1 MLRPLLATLTVSG
14 AVSAAVAARWAV
26 VHRRRLARDRELQ
39 ALSEETPVGNLGHL
53 SPHLAE
59 LAAQARV
66 VRLLLATPICR
77 YHPPVLRETPWGRRS
92 RCDQYDLALSEA
104 RRALWDWLL
113 LFRKLGERDRHV
125 LGNLGVS
132 LTPFYRALFQPGV
145 FDRSADPWEE
155 TLYPEAPD
163 LELVSSELRRTMHD
177 LRCFEVALLS
187 AVHDP
192 YRR

>member
-1 MLRPLLATLTVSG
+1 MLSTLTLSG
-14 AVSAAVAARWAV
+14 AVSAAVAARWVAV
-26 VHRRRLARDRELQ
+26 RRRRLARERELQ

-53 SPHLAE
+53 SPRLAE

-66 VRLLLATPICR
+66 VRLLLATPLHR
-77 YHPPVLRETPWGRRS
+77 YHAPVLRETPWGRRA
-92 RCDQYDLALSEA
+92 RCDQYDLALSDA

-113 LFRKLGERDRHV
+113 LFRGLGERDRLV
-125 LGNLGVS
+125 LGDLGVT
-132 LTPFYRALFQPGV
+132 LTPFYSALFKPGL

-155 TLYPEAPD
+155 GLYPEAPD
-163 LELVSSELRRTMHD
+163 LDHVFAELRRTMHD
-177 LRCFEVALLS
+177 LRCFELALLS

>member
-1 MLRPLLATLTVSG
+1 MLRALITTLTVSG

-26 VHRRRLARDRELQ
+26 VHRRRLARDREIQ

-53 SPHLAE
+53 SPRLAE

-66 VRLLLATPICR
+66 VRLLLATPLR
-77 YHPPVLRETPWGRRS
+77 RSHPPVLHETPWGRRS
-92 RCDQYDLALSEA
+92 RCDQYDRALSEA

-113 LFRKLGERDRHV
+113 LFRKLGERDRLV
-125 LGNLGVS
+125 LGDLGVT
-132 LTPFYRALFQPGV
+132 LTPFYSALFKPGV
-145 FDRSADPWEE
+145 FDRSADPWED

-163 LELVSSELRRTMHD
+163 LDLVFAELRRTMHD

>member
-1 MLRPLLATLTVSG
+1 MLRALLTTLTVSG

-26 VHRRRLARDRELQ
+26 VHRRRLARDAEIQ

-53 SPHLAE
+53 SPRLAE

-66 VRLLLATPICR
+66 VRLLLATPLR
-77 YHPPVLRETPWGRRS
+77 RSHPPVLHETPWGRRS
-92 RCDQYDLALSEA
+92 RCDQYDRALSEA

-113 LFRKLGERDRHV
+113 LFRKLGERDRLV
-125 LGNLGVS
+125 LADLGVT
-132 LTPFYRALFQPGV
+132 LTPFYSALFKPGV
-145 FDRSADPWEE
+145 FDRSADPWED

-163 LELVSSELRRTMHD
+163 LDLVFAELRRTMHD

>member
-1 MLRPLLATLTVSG
+1 MLGALLATLTVSG
-14 AVSAAVAARWAV
+14 AMSAAVAARWAV
-26 VHRRRLARDRELQ
+26 VHRRRLARDREIQ

-53 SPHLAE
+53 SPRLAE

-66 VRLLLATPICR
+66 VRLLLATPLR
-77 YHPPVLRETPWGRRS
+77 RSHPPVLHETPWGRRS
-92 RCDQYDLALSEA
+92 RCDQYDRALGEA

-113 LFRKLGERDRHV
+113 LFRTLGERDRHV
-125 LGNLGVS
+125 LAGLGVT
-132 LTPFYRALFQPGV
+132 LTPFYRALFKPGV

-163 LELVSSELRRTMHD
+163 LDLVFAELRRTMHD
-177 LRCFEVALLS
+177 LRCFEAALLS